1 MKSNNDLEAQVE
13 KSLKNPQIASF
24 SDVIA
29 EAFPKDAASLVS
41 RIKLRLAS
49 LLCEHQN
56 DSKDLREDS

>member
-1 MKSNNDLEAQVE
+1 MENNKEIQTQIE